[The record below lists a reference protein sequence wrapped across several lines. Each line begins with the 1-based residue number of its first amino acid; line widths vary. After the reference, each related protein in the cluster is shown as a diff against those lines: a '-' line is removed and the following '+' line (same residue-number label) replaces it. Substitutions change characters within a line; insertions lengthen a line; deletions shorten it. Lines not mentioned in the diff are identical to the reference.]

1 MLDYAALTIAFL
13 ISSVSAFY
21 SISGLTAI
29 FAAAKTPIIIMG
41 TALEFGKVITTM
53 WLRKNWS
60 QVGLTI
66 KTYLVISMIVLMLIT
81 SMGIFGFLS
90 KAHLDQG
97 VPTADI
103 QAEISLID
111 EKIQSERDNIAANK
125 LVLSQMDNSVTE
137 ILSRSQ
143 DQRGAERA
151 VQIRRS
157 QLAERTKLQRE
168 NDQAQKRIQEL
179 QVQRSPI
186 AAKVRQVEAEVG
198 PVKYIAALI
207 YGDNPDA
214 DFLEKAVRW
223 VIIVIVAVFDPLAL
237 ALMLAVNRKLE
248 IDTQKTQIFS
258 QEGTEDDLPF
268 FLNGSE
274 NEDRFDSGPFG
285 SEIISSEP
293 IEVIKEVPV
302 EVIKEVPVEVIK
314 EIEVVKEVPVEV
326 IKEIEVVKEVPV
338 EVIKE
343 VEVVKEVP
351 VEVIKEVPVE
361 VIKEV
366 EVVKE
371 VPVEVIKEV
380 PGPERIVEVE
390 KIVYESHPL
399 IKKLEFLSNE
409 PEPLEDETSNVRFGT
424 SFPAKPKVGDQF
436 LRVDVKPN
444 IMYKYN
450 GKNWSMIADELT
462 NEKLIEQVLRG
473 SLDMED
479 LTTQQKSF
487 LKKYL
492 KKENVLGK

>member
-198 PVKYIAALI
+198 PIKYIAALI

-293 IEVIKEVPV
+293 IEVI
-302 EVIKEVPVEVIK
+302 
-314 EIEVVKEVPVEV
+314 
-326 IKEIEVVKEVPV
+326 
-338 EVIKE
+338 
-343 VEVVKEVP
+343 
-351 VEVIKEVPVE
+351 
-361 VIKEV
+361 
-366 EVVKE
+366 KE